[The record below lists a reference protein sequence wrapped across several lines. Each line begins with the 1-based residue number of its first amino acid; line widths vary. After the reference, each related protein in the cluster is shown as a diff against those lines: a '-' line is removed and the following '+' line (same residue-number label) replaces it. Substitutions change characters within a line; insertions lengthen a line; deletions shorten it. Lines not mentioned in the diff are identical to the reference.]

1 MRRYEVTLAGE
12 APLLMHADDLRWR
25 GELDRW
31 LLQPN
36 NRSGKPGDDRAPAW
50 RWLGYCYQD
59 GNYLGIPS
67 DNLMTTLREGGAKVP
82 TGKKG
87 QTYKRQSQSGIIID
101 QMQWS
106 IQTSVGLVAW
116 KDLWQLRHENEFE
129 KHEEAVKQYGFW
141 LFAKSVKVGAS
152 KHVRVRPRFEQ
163 WSCGGTISVV
173 DDTITE
179 SVLGQILEMAGTY
192 CGLGDWRPSSPSKP
206 GPFGRFTT
214 KVRAV

>member
-1 MRRYEVTLAGE
+1 
-12 APLLMHADDLRWR
+12 MHADDLRWR

-106 IQTSVGLVAW
+106 IQTSVRAHRSSIAYRLINSGSPGNCQRGL
-116 KDLWQLRHENEFE
+116 
-129 KHEEAVKQYGFW
+129 
-141 LFAKSVKVGAS
+141 S
-152 KHVRVRPRFEQ
+152 
-163 WSCGGTISVV
+163 
-173 DDTITE
+173 
-179 SVLGQILEMAGTY
+179 
-192 CGLGDWRPSSPSKP
+192 
-206 GPFGRFTT
+206 
-214 KVRAV
+214 